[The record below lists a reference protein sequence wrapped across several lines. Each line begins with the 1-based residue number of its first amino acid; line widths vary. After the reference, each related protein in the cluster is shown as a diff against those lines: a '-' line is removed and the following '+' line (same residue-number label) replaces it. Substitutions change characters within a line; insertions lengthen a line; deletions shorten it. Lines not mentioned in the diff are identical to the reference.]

1 MIVSGLHLGSIDRI
15 FEPRAPP
22 ALVGFFDNESSPEYK
37 QFEEYAQEVGLN
49 KGMLFFVTSVTE
61 KESNLPEYIGVKS
74 NGVVALLKG
83 KKNMD
88 VDRYILNKPVTLSNI
103 RDFVASYKAK
113 TLKPHF
119 RSQPKPKDNAGLVK
133 VLVGD
138 TWGDIIGNEE
148 YHSVIMVNDPTDEDS
163 IKVGLDVTS
172 LTLSSKNLRRNCQTT
187 QRSSSFP

>member
-1 MIVSGLHLGSIDRI
+1 MGSIDRI

-22 ALVGFFDNESSPEYK
+22 ALVGFFDSDSSPEYK
-37 QFEEYAQEVGLN
+37 QFEEYAQEIGLN

-61 KESNLPEYIGVKS
+61 KESNLPEYIGVKN

-88 VDRYILNKPVTLSNI
+88 VDRYIMNKQVTADNI
-103 RDFVASYKAK
+103 RDFVAGYKAK

-119 RSQPKPKDNAGLVK
+119 RSQPKPKDNNGLVK

-138 TWGDIIGNEE
+138 TWADIIGNEE
-148 YHSVIMVNDPTDEDS
+148 YHSVIVAHDPSDEDS
-163 IKVGLDVTS
+163 IKVSYYLASS
-172 LTLSSKNLRRNCQTT
+172 LLFSKNWQRNYLTIQ
-187 QRSSSFP
+187 S